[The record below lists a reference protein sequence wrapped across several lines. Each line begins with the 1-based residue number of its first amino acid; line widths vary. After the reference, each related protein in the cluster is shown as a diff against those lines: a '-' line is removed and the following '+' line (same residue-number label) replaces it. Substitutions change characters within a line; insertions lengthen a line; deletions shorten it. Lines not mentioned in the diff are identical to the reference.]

1 MRFAFIDPP
10 YLGQGKLYRDHP
22 DWRDCDRI
30 DWHASIIA
38 RADYESPDGW
48 AYCLT
53 STTLQ
58 RILPVCPEGIRVA
71 AWVKPF
77 ASFKPNVP
85 LAYAWEPVIFS
96 GGRKR
101 ARAEDTRRDWLAEN
115 IALKKGLTGAKPHAF
130 NLWVL
135 DSLMGFEPGDSVD
148 DYFPGTGGM
157 SSAVAQLSREPMR
170 DFALVPTDVR

>member
-1 MRFAFIDPP
+1 VNFAFLDPP
-10 YLGQGKLYRDHP
+10 YLGCGHLYKEHP
-22 DWRDCDRI
+22 DWRDCDKPE
-30 DWHASIIA
+30 WHGALISTAS
-38 RADYESPDGW
+38 ADFPDGW

-58 RILPVCPEGIRVA
+58 TILPLCPPGVRVG

-101 ARAEDTRRDWLAEN
+101 ERTEATRRDWLAEN

-135 DSLMGFEPGDSVD
+135 DSLLGFEPGDTVRD
-148 DYFPGTGGM
+148 FFPGTGGM
-157 SSAVAQLSREPMR
+157 AAAVAELSRAPMGN
-170 DFALVPTDVR
+170 LVLEVSP